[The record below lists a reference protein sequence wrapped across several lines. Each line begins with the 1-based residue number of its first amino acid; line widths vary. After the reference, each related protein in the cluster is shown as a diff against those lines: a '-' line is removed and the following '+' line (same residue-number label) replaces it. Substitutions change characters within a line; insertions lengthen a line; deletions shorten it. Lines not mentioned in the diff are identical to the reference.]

1 MGEEKKTTYDNGI
14 LLNLKKSFKYA
25 KGARLML
32 FLYIIFGALL
42 AFIGVIAPLLSAK
55 ELLYVTD
62 GTFKKLVIIALCVFA
77 VEISRNICRAL
88 SRITSRLFAREVM
101 KRIQIDMAGEILKIK
116 TADLDKKSSGVFI
129 SRLNTDSGKIS
140 DIFLKLNYDITD
152 LISSIGVL
160 VAIFFINKIVFCYFL
175 VVVFII
181 FLVKRKRIITYFI
194 RDKKFRELREKVTG
208 LTGEL
213 VRGVRDVKVLYAGKS
228 FMKEIDERITE
239 VNQERYKMDMVSIKY
254 DLVAGSLQDLFDLL
268 LILLCIYLFK
278 QDGLSIANFV
288 IIYMYRNRVMNF
300 LTIVT
305 DVMESLK
312 DFNLSANRV
321 FEILDGAV
329 YRKETFGTRH
339 IDKIKGDFEFKDV
352 SFSYDDKQ
360 QVLDNISFKI
370 KPNETVAFVGKSGV
384 GKSTIFSLLAK
395 MYDVDSGHIYIDDID
410 INELDE
416 ESIRNNL
423 TIITQAP
430 YIFNMS
436 IKDNLRIVTD
446 HLTNKEMK
454 EACKMAKLD
463 KFIESL
469 PDKYDTIVGEG
480 GLTLSG
486 GQKQRLAIARAFVQK
501 TKIILFDEATSAL
514 DNETQ
519 KGIQDAINN
528 MKNKYT
534 ILIIAHRLSTV
545 INADRI
551 LFVNDGKIVAEGT
564 HRQLL
569 RKSKEYKELYDLEL
583 KKKED
588 N

>member
-32 FLYIIFGALL
+32 FLYIFFGALL

-62 GTFKKLVIIALCVFA
+62 GTLKKLVIIALCVFA

-101 KRIQIDMAGEILKIK
+101 KHIQIDMAGEILKIK

-239 VNQERYKMDMVSIKY
+239 VNQERYKMDIVSIKY
-254 DLVAGSLQDLFDLL
+254 DLVSGSLQDLFDLL

>member
-1 MGEEKKTTYDNGI
+1 MGEENKTTYDNGI

-32 FLYIIFGALL
+32 FLYIIFGAML

-55 ELLYVTD
+55 ELIYVTD

-254 DLVAGSLQDLFDLL
+254 DLVSGSLQDLFDLL

>member
-1 MGEEKKTTYDNGI
+1 
-14 LLNLKKSFKYA
+14 
-25 KGARLML
+25 
-32 FLYIIFGALL
+32 
-42 AFIGVIAPLLSAK
+42 
-55 ELLYVTD
+55 
-62 GTFKKLVIIALCVFA
+62 
-77 VEISRNICRAL
+77 
-88 SRITSRLFAREVM
+88 
-101 KRIQIDMAGEILKIK
+101 
-116 TADLDKKSSGVFI
+116 
-129 SRLNTDSGKIS
+129 
-140 DIFLKLNYDITD
+140 
-152 LISSIGVL
+152 
-160 VAIFFINKIVFCYFL
+160 
-175 VVVFII
+175 
-181 FLVKRKRIITYFI
+181 
-194 RDKKFRELREKVTG
+194 
-208 LTGEL
+208 
-213 VRGVRDVKVLYAGKS
+213 
-228 FMKEIDERITE
+228 
-239 VNQERYKMDMVSIKY
+239 
-254 DLVAGSLQDLFDLL
+254 
-268 LILLCIYLFK
+268 
-278 QDGLSIANFV
+278 
-288 IIYMYRNRVMNF
+288 
-300 LTIVT
+300 
-305 DVMESLK
+305 
-312 DFNLSANRV
+312 LSANRV

>member
-1 MGEEKKTTYDNGI
+1 MGEENKTTYDNGI

-101 KRIQIDMAGEILKIK
+101 KHIQIDMAGEILKIK

-239 VNQERYKMDMVSIKY
+239 VNQERYKMDIVSIKY
-254 DLVAGSLQDLFDLL
+254 DLVSGSLQDLFDLL

>member
-55 ELLYVTD
+55 ELIYVTD
-62 GTFKKLVIIALCVFA
+62 GTLKKLVIIALCVFA

-101 KRIQIDMAGEILKIK
+101 KHIQIDMAGEILKIK

-239 VNQERYKMDMVSIKY
+239 VNQERYKMDIVSIKY
-254 DLVAGSLQDLFDLL
+254 DLVSGSLQDLFDLL

>member
-32 FLYIIFGALL
+32 FLYIFFGALL

-101 KRIQIDMAGEILKIK
+101 KHIQIDMAGEILKIK

-239 VNQERYKMDMVSIKY
+239 VNQERYKMDIVSIKY
-254 DLVAGSLQDLFDLL
+254 DLVSGSLQDLFDLL

>member
-55 ELLYVTD
+55 ELIYVTD

-101 KRIQIDMAGEILKIK
+101 KHIQIDMAGEILKIK

-254 DLVAGSLQDLFDLL
+254 DLVSGSLQDLFDLL

>member
-55 ELLYVTD
+55 ELIYVTD
-62 GTFKKLVIIALCVFA
+62 GTLKKLVIIALCVFA

-101 KRIQIDMAGEILKIK
+101 KHIQIDMAGEILKIK

-239 VNQERYKMDMVSIKY
+239 VNQERYKMDIVSIKY

-551 LFVNDGKIVAEGT
+551 LFVNYGKIVAEGT

>member
-1 MGEEKKTTYDNGI
+1 MREENKTTYDNGI

-32 FLYIIFGALL
+32 FLYIIFGAML

-55 ELLYVTD
+55 ELIYVTD

-278 QDGLSIANFV
+278 HDGLSIANFV

>member
-1 MGEEKKTTYDNGI
+1 MGEENKTTYDNGI

-254 DLVAGSLQDLFDLL
+254 DLVSGSLQDLFDLL

>member
-1 MGEEKKTTYDNGI
+1 MGEENKTTYDNGI

-32 FLYIIFGALL
+32 FLYIIFGAML

-55 ELLYVTD
+55 ELIYVTD
-62 GTFKKLVIIALCVFA
+62 GTLKKLVIIALCVFA

-278 QDGLSIANFV
+278 HDGLSIANFV

>member
-55 ELLYVTD
+55 ELIYVTD
-62 GTFKKLVIIALCVFA
+62 GTLKKLVIIALCVFA

-101 KRIQIDMAGEILKIK
+101 KHIQIDMAGEILKIK

-254 DLVAGSLQDLFDLL
+254 DLVSGSLQDLFDLL

-551 LFVNDGKIVAEGT
+551 LFVNYGKIVAEGT

>member
-1 MGEEKKTTYDNGI
+1 MREENKTTYDNGI

-55 ELLYVTD
+55 ELIYVTD

-77 VEISRNICRAL
+77 IEISRNICRAL

-101 KRIQIDMAGEILKIK
+101 KHIQIDMAGEILKIK

-254 DLVAGSLQDLFDLL
+254 DLVSGSLQDLFDLL

-288 IIYMYRNRVMNF
+288 IIYMYRNRIINF
-300 LTIVT
+300 LTIIT

>member
-1 MGEEKKTTYDNGI
+1 MREENKTTYDNGI

-55 ELLYVTD
+55 ELIYVTD

-254 DLVAGSLQDLFDLL
+254 DLVSGSLQDLFDLL

-288 IIYMYRNRVMNF
+288 IIYMYRNRIINF
-300 LTIVT
+300 LTIIT